1 MIVNAA
7 ATNMSVAMLSG
18 ASGKT
23 SSANVTSVSELTEEE
38 KKYDA
43 DNDGVLSATEKMAM
57 YAAQAETGAS
67 KARQTGSVPNSGADT
82 VSISKEGWQKL
93 AEAQAKLSEPESE
106 APDDLSKAQNTLSMT
121 APSSQQWLM
130 DVAISEYQK
139 FNANTA

>member
-18 ASGKT
+18 SSGKAG
-23 SSANVTSVSELTEEE
+23 SAGATSVSDLTEEE

-57 YAAQAETGAS
+57 YAAQAAANTS
-67 KARQTGSVPNSGADT
+67 KASQNGSSLNSGADT

-93 AEAQAKLSEPESE
+93 AEAQANPPEKE
-106 APDDLSKAQNTLSMT
+106 NDETDDLSNTNRTVNMT
-121 APSSQQWLM
+121 VPDGQQWLM
-130 DVAISEYQK
+130 GVAVSEYQK
-139 FNANTA
+139 YGANTA